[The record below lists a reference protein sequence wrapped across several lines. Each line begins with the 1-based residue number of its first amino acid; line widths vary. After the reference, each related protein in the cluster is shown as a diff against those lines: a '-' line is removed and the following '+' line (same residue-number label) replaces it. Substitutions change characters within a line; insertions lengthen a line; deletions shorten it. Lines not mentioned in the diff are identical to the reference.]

1 MSDLLTYIHET
12 PELTY
17 GATASGDI
25 FPIVDIDDG
34 YRIKHVTQDTLR
46 SIILEGVE
54 IGGTGLNDIA
64 TNSDTQTLRN
74 KTLLDPVIQVTPPGG
89 VGDVE
94 VIDEETIYKLNTL
107 ISTLD
112 AGGYDDGA
120 KLVENADNIPR
131 QTFCAITE
139 KESTDPGKLITL
151 TAANL
156 FAYSGL
162 DDTNREIDVRSLL
175 ISVWLLD
182 NGAYTQKLDWT
193 ASASVTSGTALDTLT
208 LTMHDAGTLYAISV
222 HFRLVQ

>member
-1 MSDLLTYIHET
+1 MSDQLTYIHET
-12 PELTY
+12 PELVWGGTED
-17 GATASGDI
+17 ADI
-25 FPIVDIDDG
+25 FPIIDISDG
-34 YRIKHVTQDTLR
+34 YRIKHVTQDNLR
-46 SIILEGVE
+46 KIVLSGKE

-64 TNSDTQTLRN
+64 DNSSAQTWRK

-89 VGDVE
+89 GDVE
-94 VIDEETIYKLNTL
+94 IIDEETLYKLNAMIGTL
-107 ISTLD
+107 SD
-112 AGGYDDGA
+112 AGYEDGA
-120 KLVENADNIPR
+120 KLVENVDNIPR

-139 KESTDPGKLITL
+139 KESTDPGKLVTL

-193 ASASVTSGTALDTLT
+193 ASASVTSGTALDTLAI
-208 LTMHDAGTLYAISV
+208 TMHDAGTMYAISV